1 MTPYVGCD
9 YARERLEALLDDELS
24 VDEQVLV
31 ESHVRWCRTC
41 ADRIEDFQLIG
52 TSIRVGPPGPLLV
65 REVEP
70 ALSAVYSRVLMRMR
84 AERDQAFTVRMK
96 ELFIDMRLLW
106 PALGATMAVLV
117 CLSVAIGVL
126 KSTSSERPQSL
137 ATRLE
142 AMNPGS
148 ESNPLR
154 PDNNARVD
162 RYFDKF
168 VDSDRAGG
176 ISIPRVMDD
185 GASVAGIQ
193 DEEATFT
200 MAMVVNREGRI
211 TMAELLNSERG
222 GGAKAVGAK
231 TVGAIHTNAAVL
243 DAVRQSRFAPA
254 QTPIGRTVA
263 VNMVWLIVVTTVQTP
278 DPQTAV
284 QVAPVVARTRRLP
297 PADPAV
303 PLPIG
308 RQSSRLVGSPTA

>member
-1 MTPYVGCD
+1 MTPYVGCE
-9 YARERLEALLDDELS
+9 YARERLEGFLDNELS

-52 TSIRVGPPGPLLV
+52 TSIRVGPPMLA
-65 REVEP
+65 EVTEIEP
-70 ALSAVYSRVLMRMR
+70 ALSAVYARVTMRMH
-84 AERDQAFTVRMK
+84 AEHDQAFTVRMR
-96 ELFIDMRLLW
+96 ELFADMRLLW

-117 CLSVAIGVL
+117 CLSVAFGVL
-126 KSTSSERPQSL
+126 KSTSSERPSSL

-148 ESNPLR
+148 EANPLR

-185 GASVAGIQ
+185 GASVAGIR
-193 DEEATFT
+193 DEEAMFT
-200 MAMVVNREGRI
+200 MAMVVSREGRI
-211 TMAELLNSERG
+211 TTAEMLNSERG
-222 GGAKAVGAK
+222 GAKPERALHA
-231 TVGAIHTNAAVL
+231 NEAVL

-297 PADPAV
+297 PADPVV
-303 PLPIG
+303 PLPVG
-308 RQSSRLVGSPTA
+308 RQSSRLGGSPTA

>member
-1 MTPYVGCD
+1 MTPYVGCE
-9 YARERLEALLDDELS
+9 YARERLEGLLDDELS

-52 TSIRVGPPGPLLV
+52 TSIRVGPPKLALA

-70 ALSAVYSRVLMRMR
+70 ASSAVYSRVMMRMR
-84 AERDQAFTVRMK
+84 AERDQAFTVRLREM
-96 ELFIDMRLLW
+96 FADMRLLW

-126 KSTSSERPQSL
+126 KSTSSERPSSL

-148 ESNPLR
+148 EANPLR

-185 GASVAGIQ
+185 GASVAGIPG
-193 DEEATFT
+193 EEAMFT

-211 TMAELLNSERG
+211 TTAEMLNSERG
-222 GGAKAVGAK
+222 S
-231 TVGAIHTNAAVL
+231 HNAERALHANEAVL

-263 VNMVWLIVVTTVQTP
+263 VNMVWLIFVTTVQTP
-278 DPQTAV
+278 DPQTPV

-303 PLPIG
+303 PLPVG
-308 RQSSRLVGSPTA
+308 RQSSRVSSSPTA

>member
-1 MTPYVGCD
+1 MTPYVGCE
-9 YARERLEALLDDELS
+9 YARERLEGLLDNELS

-52 TSIRVGPPGPLLV
+52 TSIRVGPPKLGPLK
-65 REVEP
+65 EVEP
-70 ALSAVYSRVLMRMR
+70 PSSVVYSRVMMRMR
-84 AERDQAFTVRMK
+84 AERDQAFMVRMR
-96 ELFIDMRLLW
+96 EMFTDMRLLW

-126 KSTSSERPQSL
+126 KSTSSERPSSL

-148 ESNPLR
+148 EGNPLR

-185 GASVAGIQ
+185 GASVAGIPG
-193 DEEATFT
+193 EEAMFT

-211 TMAELLNSERG
+211 TTAEMLNSERG
-222 GGAKAVGAK
+222 GN
-231 TVGAIHTNAAVL
+231 NAERALRANEVVL

-263 VNMVWLIVVTTVQTP
+263 VNMVWLIFVTTVQTP
-278 DPQTAV
+278 DPQTPV

-297 PADPAV
+297 PADPAA
-303 PLPIG
+303 PLPVG
-308 RQSSRLVGSPTA
+308 RQSSRLSSSPTA

>member
-1 MTPYVGCD
+1 MTPYVGCE
-9 YARERLEALLDDELS
+9 YARERLEGLLDNELS

-52 TSIRVGPPGPLLV
+52 TSIRVGPPRLGPLK
-65 REVEP
+65 EVEP
-70 ALSAVYSRVLMRMR
+70 PSSVVYSRVMMRMR
-84 AERDQAFTVRMK
+84 AERDQAFMVRMR
-96 ELFIDMRLLW
+96 EMFTDMRLLW

-126 KSTSSERPQSL
+126 KSTSSERPSSL

-148 ESNPLR
+148 EANPLR

-185 GASVAGIQ
+185 GASVAGIPG
-193 DEEATFT
+193 EEAMFT

-211 TMAELLNSERG
+211 TTAEMLNSERG
-222 GGAKAVGAK
+222 GN
-231 TVGAIHTNAAVL
+231 NAERALRANEVVL

-263 VNMVWLIVVTTVQTP
+263 VNMVWLIFVTTVQTP
-278 DPQTAV
+278 DPHTPV

-297 PADPAV
+297 PADPAA
-303 PLPIG
+303 PLPVG
-308 RQSSRLVGSPTA
+308 RQSSRPSSSPTA

>member
-1 MTPYVGCD
+1 MTPYVGCE
-9 YARERLEALLDDELS
+9 YARERLEGLLDDELS

-52 TSIRVGPPGPLLV
+52 TSIRVGPPKLGPLK
-65 REVEP
+65 EVEP
-70 ALSAVYSRVLMRMR
+70 PSSVVYSRVMMRMR
-84 AERDQAFTVRMK
+84 AERDQAFMVRMR
-96 ELFIDMRLLW
+96 EMFTDMRLLW

-126 KSTSSERPQSL
+126 KSTSSERPSSL

-148 ESNPLR
+148 EANPLR

-185 GASVAGIQ
+185 GASVAGIPG
-193 DEEATFT
+193 DEAMFT

-211 TMAELLNSERG
+211 TTAEMLNSERG
-222 GGAKAVGAK
+222 GN
-231 TVGAIHTNAAVL
+231 NAERALHANEAVL

-263 VNMVWLIVVTTVQTP
+263 VNMVWLIFVTTVQTP
-278 DPQTAV
+278 DPQTPV
-284 QVAPVVARTRRLP
+284 QVVAPVVARTRRLP

-303 PLPIG
+303 PLPVG
-308 RQSSRLVGSPTA
+308 RQSSRVSSSPTA

>member
-1 MTPYVGCD
+1 MTPYVGCE
-9 YARERLEALLDDELS
+9 YARERLEGLLDDELS

-52 TSIRVGPPGPLLV
+52 TSIRVGPPKLALA

-70 ALSAVYSRVLMRMR
+70 ASSAVYSRVMMRMR
-84 AERDQAFTVRMK
+84 AERDQAFTVRLREM
-96 ELFIDMRLLW
+96 FADMRLLW

-126 KSTSSERPQSL
+126 KSTSSERPSSL

-148 ESNPLR
+148 EANPLR

-185 GASVAGIQ
+185 GTSVAGIPG
-193 DEEATFT
+193 EEAMFT

-211 TMAELLNSERG
+211 TTAEMLNSERG
-222 GGAKAVGAK
+222 SN
-231 TVGAIHTNAAVL
+231 NAERALHANEAVL

-263 VNMVWLIVVTTVQTP
+263 VNMVWLIFVTTVQTP
-278 DPQTAV
+278 DPQTPV

-303 PLPIG
+303 PLPVG
-308 RQSSRLVGSPTA
+308 RQSSRVSSSPTA

>member
-1 MTPYVGCD
+1 MTPYVGCE
-9 YARERLEALLDDELS
+9 YARERLEGLLDNELS

-52 TSIRVGPPGPLLV
+52 TSIRVGPPKLGPLK
-65 REVEP
+65 EVEP
-70 ALSAVYSRVLMRMR
+70 PSSVVYSRVMMRMR
-84 AERDQAFTVRMK
+84 AERDQAFMVRMR
-96 ELFIDMRLLW
+96 EMFTDMRLLW

-126 KSTSSERPQSL
+126 KSTSSERPSSL

-148 ESNPLR
+148 EANPLR

-185 GASVAGIQ
+185 GASVAGIPG
-193 DEEATFT
+193 EEAMFT

-211 TMAELLNSERG
+211 TTAEMLNSERG
-222 GGAKAVGAK
+222 GN
-231 TVGAIHTNAAVL
+231 NAERALRANEVVL

-263 VNMVWLIVVTTVQTP
+263 VNMVWLIFVTTVQTP
-278 DPQTAV
+278 DPQTPV

-303 PLPIG
+303 PLPVG
-308 RQSSRLVGSPTA
+308 RQSSRLSSSPTA

>member
-1 MTPYVGCD
+1 MTPYVGCE
-9 YARERLEALLDDELS
+9 YARERLEGLLDDELS

-52 TSIRVGPPGPLLV
+52 TSIRVGPPKLALA

-70 ALSAVYSRVLMRMR
+70 ASSAVYSRVMMRMR
-84 AERDQAFTVRMK
+84 AERDQAFTVRLREM
-96 ELFIDMRLLW
+96 FADMRLLW

-126 KSTSSERPQSL
+126 KSTSSERPSSL

-148 ESNPLR
+148 EANPLR

-185 GASVAGIQ
+185 GASVAGIPG
-193 DEEATFT
+193 EEAMFT

-211 TMAELLNSERG
+211 TTAEMLNSERG
-222 GGAKAVGAK
+222 GN
-231 TVGAIHTNAAVL
+231 NAERALHANEAVL

-263 VNMVWLIVVTTVQTP
+263 VNMVWLIFVTTVQTP
-278 DPQTAV
+278 DPQTPV

-303 PLPIG
+303 PLPVG
-308 RQSSRLVGSPTA
+308 RQSSRVSSSPTA

>member
-9 YARERLEALLDDELS
+9 YARERLEGLLDDELS

-52 TSIRVGPPGPLLV
+52 TSIRVGPPKLALA

-70 ALSAVYSRVLMRMR
+70 ASSAVYSRVMMRMR
-84 AERDQAFTVRMK
+84 AERDQAFTVRLREM
-96 ELFIDMRLLW
+96 FADMRLLW

-126 KSTSSERPQSL
+126 KSTSSERPSSL

-148 ESNPLR
+148 EANPLR

-185 GASVAGIQ
+185 GASVAGIPG
-193 DEEATFT
+193 EEAMFT

-211 TMAELLNSERG
+211 TTAEMLNSERG
-222 GGAKAVGAK
+222 SN
-231 TVGAIHTNAAVL
+231 NAERALHANEAVL

-263 VNMVWLIVVTTVQTP
+263 VNMVWLIFVTTVQTP
-278 DPQTAV
+278 DPQTPV

-303 PLPIG
+303 PLPVG
-308 RQSSRLVGSPTA
+308 RQSSRVSSSPTA

>member
-1 MTPYVGCD
+1 MTPYVGCE
-9 YARERLEALLDDELS
+9 YARERLEGLLDNELS

-52 TSIRVGPPGPLLV
+52 TSIRLGPQNTA
-65 REVEP
+65 RKKEVDP
-70 ALSAVYSRVLMRMR
+70 ALSAVYSRVIERMR
-84 AERDQAFTVRMK
+84 AEREQAFTVRVR
-96 ELFIDMRLLW
+96 ELFTDMRLLW

-148 ESNPLR
+148 EANPLR

-185 GASVAGIQ
+185 GASVAGFS
-193 DEEATFT
+193 DEEAMFT
-200 MAMVVNREGRI
+200 MAMVVSREGRI
-211 TMAELLNSERG
+211 TTAEMLNSERG
-222 GGAKAVGAK
+222 GGKAERAV
-231 TVGAIHTNAAVL
+231 HTNAAVL

-278 DPQTAV
+278 DPRASV
-284 QVAPVVARTRRLP
+284 QEAPVVARTRRLP
-297 PADPAV
+297 PADPAA
-303 PLPIG
+303 PLPVG
-308 RQSSRLVGSPTA
+308 RQSSRLSSSPTA

>member
-1 MTPYVGCD
+1 MTPYVGCE
-9 YARERLEALLDDELS
+9 YARERLEGLLDDELS

-52 TSIRVGPPGPLLV
+52 TSIRVGPPKLGPLK
-65 REVEP
+65 EVDP
-70 ALSAVYSRVLMRMR
+70 PSSVVYSRVMMRMR
-84 AERDQAFTVRMK
+84 AERDQAFMVRMR
-96 ELFIDMRLLW
+96 EMFTDMRLLW

-126 KSTSSERPQSL
+126 KSTSSERPSSL

-148 ESNPLR
+148 EANPLR

-185 GASVAGIQ
+185 GASVAGIPG
-193 DEEATFT
+193 EEAMFT

-211 TMAELLNSERG
+211 TTAEMLNSERG
-222 GGAKAVGAK
+222 GN
-231 TVGAIHTNAAVL
+231 NAERALRANEVVL

-263 VNMVWLIVVTTVQTP
+263 VNMVWLIFVTTVQTP
-278 DPQTAV
+278 DPQTPV

-303 PLPIG
+303 PLPVG
-308 RQSSRLVGSPTA
+308 RQSSRLSSSPTA

>member
-1 MTPYVGCD
+1 
-9 YARERLEALLDDELS
+9 
-24 VDEQVLV
+24 
-31 ESHVRWCRTC
+31 
-41 ADRIEDFQLIG
+41 LIG
-52 TSIRVGPPGPLLV
+52 TSIRVGPPKLALA

-70 ALSAVYSRVLMRMR
+70 ASSAVYSRVMMRMR
-84 AERDQAFTVRMK
+84 AERDQAFTVRLREM
-96 ELFIDMRLLW
+96 FADMRLLW

-126 KSTSSERPQSL
+126 KSTSSERPSSL

-148 ESNPLR
+148 EANPLR

-185 GASVAGIQ
+185 GASVAGIPG
-193 DEEATFT
+193 EEAMFT

-211 TMAELLNSERG
+211 TTAEMLNSERG
-222 GGAKAVGAK
+222 S
-231 TVGAIHTNAAVL
+231 HNAERALHANEAVL

-263 VNMVWLIVVTTVQTP
+263 VNMVWLIFVTTVQTP
-278 DPQTAV
+278 DPQTPV

-303 PLPIG
+303 PLPVG
-308 RQSSRLVGSPTA
+308 RQSSRVSSSPTA

>member
-1 MTPYVGCD
+1 MTPYIGCE
-9 YARERLEALLDDELS
+9 YARERLEGLLDDELS

-52 TSIRVGPPGPLLV
+52 TSLRVGSPTLPQV
-65 REVEP
+65 SKAEA
-70 ALSAVYSRVLMRMR
+70 ALSAIYSRVLMRVR
-84 AERDQAFTVRMK
+84 AERDQAFAVRVR

-126 KSTSSERPQSL
+126 KSTSIERPESL

-148 ESNPLR
+148 EGNPLR

-162 RYFDKF
+162 RYFDKY

-176 ISIPRVMDD
+176 ISIPRVLDE
-185 GASVAGIQ
+185 GAFFADFR

-200 MAMVVNREGRI
+200 MATVVNREGRI
-211 TMAELLNSERG
+211 TNAELLNSERS
-222 GGAKAVGAK
+222 GARAAK
-231 TVGAIHTNAAVL
+231 TVHANDVEAVL

-263 VNMVWLIVVTTVQTP
+263 VNMVWLIVVTTVQQP
-278 DPQTAV
+278 PAQAAV
-284 QVAPVVARTRRLP
+284 PETPVVARTRRLP
-297 PADPAV
+297 QTDAT
-303 PLPIG
+303 PLPVG
-308 RQSSRLVGSPTA
+308 RQSARLSSSPTA

>member
-1 MTPYVGCD
+1 MTPYVGCE
-9 YARERLEALLDDELS
+9 YARERLEGLLDDELS

-52 TSIRVGPPGPLLV
+52 TSIRVGPPKLGPLK
-65 REVEP
+65 EVDP
-70 ALSAVYSRVLMRMR
+70 PSSVVYSRVMMRMR
-84 AERDQAFTVRMK
+84 AERDQAFMVRMR
-96 ELFIDMRLLW
+96 EMFTDMRLLW

-126 KSTSSERPQSL
+126 KSTSSERPSSL

-148 ESNPLR
+148 EGNPLR

-185 GASVAGIQ
+185 GASVAGIPG
-193 DEEATFT
+193 EEAMFT

-211 TMAELLNSERG
+211 TTAEMLNSERG
-222 GGAKAVGAK
+222 ALTAERALRANEV
-231 TVGAIHTNAAVL
+231 VL

-263 VNMVWLIVVTTVQTP
+263 VNMVWLIFVTTVQTP
-278 DPQTAV
+278 DPQTPV

-303 PLPIG
+303 PLPVG
-308 RQSSRLVGSPTA
+308 RQSSRLSSSPTA

>member
-1 MTPYVGCD
+1 MTPYVGCE
-9 YARERLEALLDDELS
+9 YARERLEGLLDDELS

-52 TSIRVGPPGPLLV
+52 TTIRVGPPKLALA

-70 ALSAVYSRVLMRMR
+70 ASSAVYSRVMMRMR
-84 AERDQAFTVRMK
+84 AERDQAFAVRLREM
-96 ELFIDMRLLW
+96 FADMRLLW

-126 KSTSSERPQSL
+126 KSTSSERPSSL

-148 ESNPLR
+148 EANPLR

-185 GASVAGIQ
+185 GASVAGIPG
-193 DEEATFT
+193 EEAMFT

-211 TMAELLNSERG
+211 TTAEMLNSERG
-222 GGAKAVGAK
+222 SN
-231 TVGAIHTNAAVL
+231 NAERALHANEAVL

-263 VNMVWLIVVTTVQTP
+263 VNMVWLIFVTTVQTP
-278 DPQTAV
+278 DPQTPV

-303 PLPIG
+303 PLPVG
-308 RQSSRLVGSPTA
+308 RQSSRVSSSPTA

>member
-1 MTPYVGCD
+1 MTPYVGCE
-9 YARERLEALLDDELS
+9 YARERLEGLLDNELS

-52 TSIRVGPPGPLLV
+52 TSIRVGPPKLGPLK
-65 REVEP
+65 EVEP
-70 ALSAVYSRVLMRMR
+70 PSSVVYSRVMMRMR
-84 AERDQAFTVRMK
+84 AERDQAFMVRMR
-96 ELFIDMRLLW
+96 EMFTDMRLLW

-126 KSTSSERPQSL
+126 KSTSSERPSSL

-148 ESNPLR
+148 EANPLR

-185 GASVAGIQ
+185 GASVAGIPG
-193 DEEATFT
+193 EEAMFT

-211 TMAELLNSERG
+211 TTAEMLNSERG
-222 GGAKAVGAK
+222 GN
-231 TVGAIHTNAAVL
+231 NAERALRANEVVL

-263 VNMVWLIVVTTVQTP
+263 VNMVWLIFVTTVQTP
-278 DPQTAV
+278 DPHTPV

-297 PADPAV
+297 AADPAA
-303 PLPIG
+303 PLPVG
-308 RQSSRLVGSPTA
+308 RQSSRPSSSPTA

>member
-1 MTPYVGCD
+1 
-9 YARERLEALLDDELS
+9 
-24 VDEQVLV
+24 
-31 ESHVRWCRTC
+31 
-41 ADRIEDFQLIG
+41 
-52 TSIRVGPPGPLLV
+52 
-65 REVEP
+65 
-70 ALSAVYSRVLMRMR
+70 
-84 AERDQAFTVRMK
+84 
-96 ELFIDMRLLW
+96 
-106 PALGATMAVLV
+106 
-117 CLSVAIGVL
+117 VAIGVL
-126 KSTSSERPQSL
+126 KSTSSERPSSL

-148 ESNPLR
+148 EGNPLR

-185 GASVAGIQ
+185 GASVIGIN

-211 TMAELLNSERG
+211 TTAELLNSERG
-222 GGAKAVGAK
+222 VSSTKAEHGY
-231 TVGAIHTNAAVL
+231 TNEAVL

-278 DPQTAV
+278 EAQAV
-284 QVAPVVARTRRLP
+284 VQEAPVVARTRRLP
-297 PADPAV
+297 AADPAV
-303 PLPIG
+303 PLPVG
-308 RQSSRLVGSPTA
+308 RQSSRISGSPTA

>member
-1 MTPYVGCD
+1 MTPYVGCE

-52 TSIRVGPPGPLLV
+52 TSIRVGPPGPMLV
-65 REVEP
+65 QEVEP

-84 AERDQAFTVRMK
+84 AERDQAFTVRMR
-96 ELFIDMRLLW
+96 EMFIDMRLLW

-148 ESNPLR
+148 EANPLR

-185 GASVAGIQ
+185 GASVAGFS
-193 DEEATFT
+193 DEEAMFT

-211 TMAELLNSERG
+211 TTAEMLNSERG
-222 GGAKAVGAK
+222 GGK
-231 TVGAIHTNAAVL
+231 TERTIHNNAAVL

-263 VNMVWLIVVTTVQTP
+263 VNMVWLIVVTTVQQP
-278 DPQTAV
+278 DAQVTV
-284 QVAPVVARTRRLP
+284 QAAPVVARTRRLP
-297 PADPAV
+297 PADPAA
-303 PLPIG
+303 PLPVG
-308 RQSSRLVGSPTA
+308 RQSARLGGSPTA

>member
-1 MTPYVGCD
+1 MTPYVGCE
-9 YARERLEALLDDELS
+9 YARERLEGLLDDELS

-52 TSIRVGPPGPLLV
+52 TSIRVGPPKLALAT
-65 REVEP
+65 EAEP
-70 ALSAVYSRVLMRMR
+70 ASSAVYSRVMMRMR
-84 AERDQAFTVRMK
+84 AERDQAFTVRFREM
-96 ELFIDMRLLW
+96 FADMRLLW

-126 KSTSSERPQSL
+126 KSTSSERPSSL

-148 ESNPLR
+148 EANPLR

-185 GASVAGIQ
+185 GASVAGIPG
-193 DEEATFT
+193 EEAMFT

-211 TMAELLNSERG
+211 TTAEMLNSERG
-222 GGAKAVGAK
+222 SN
-231 TVGAIHTNAAVL
+231 NAERALHANEAVL

-263 VNMVWLIVVTTVQTP
+263 VNMVWLIFVTTVQTP
-278 DPQTAV
+278 DPQTPV

-303 PLPIG
+303 PLPVG
-308 RQSSRLVGSPTA
+308 RQSSRVSSSPTA

>member
-1 MTPYVGCD
+1 MTPYVGCE
-9 YARERLEALLDDELS
+9 YARERLEGLLDNELS

-52 TSIRVGPPGPLLV
+52 TSIRVGPQT
-65 REVEP
+65 RKKEVDP
-70 ALSAVYSRVLMRMR
+70 ALTAVYSRVIERIR
-84 AERDQAFTVRMK
+84 VERDQAFTVRMR
-96 ELFIDMRLLW
+96 ELFTDMRLLW

-148 ESNPLR
+148 EANPLR

-185 GASVAGIQ
+185 GASVAGFN
-193 DEEATFT
+193 DEEAMFT
-200 MAMVVNREGRI
+200 MAMVVNRDGRI
-211 TMAELLNSERG
+211 TTAELLNSERG
-222 GGAKAVGAK
+222 GGKAER
-231 TVGAIHTNAAVL
+231 TVHTNEAVL

-254 QTPIGRTVA
+254 QTPIGRAVA

-278 DPQTAV
+278 DRQVSV
-284 QVAPVVARTRRLP
+284 QEPPTVGRTRRLP
-297 PADPAV
+297 PSDPAV
-303 PLPIG
+303 PLPVG
-308 RQSSRLVGSPTA
+308 RQSARLSSSPTA